1 MPLPVITLDGDLEAL
16 LAQAM
21 RVAGDARH
29 PIEPALA
36 NRIIEAVITA
46 ARPLL
51 GQARNFAIVT
61 SPVARRAMAR
71 LFKPH
76 LPETHLLSFL
86 EIPDGKGVG
95 VVALVGGDDRTA
107 PRNEPL
113 PHNVYSGTERGGCG
127 ARPMVM

>member
-1 MPLPVITLDGDLEAL
+1 MIDVAAPDVGPDQLIEGVRQRIGSLIIQGLVPVKMPLPVITLDGDLEAL

-51 GQARNFAIVT
+51 GQARNFANVT
-61 SPVARRAMAR
+61 SRSEER
-71 LFKPH
+71 
-76 LPETHLLSFL
+76 
-86 EIPDGKGVG
+86 
-95 VVALVGGDDRTA
+95 
-107 PRNEPL
+107 
-113 PHNVYSGTERGGCG
+113 RGGKEWVRRG
-127 ARPMVM
+127 RSRRSPYH